1 MIESSQFLG
10 TSFLLFGL
18 VILNY
23 VLDYSLNCTQL
34 SPIII
39 TNL

>member
-1 MIESSQFLG
+1 MIENSQFVG
-10 TSFLLFGL
+10 TSCCYIGL

-23 VLDYSLNCTQL
+23 WPDYSLNCTQL

-39 TNL
+39 TYL